1 MVVFV
6 FLLDYHRFFAGFV
19 PVLPDDRSVTIMVM
33 TGSDGYAGSTGAN
46 ADADADLFGKR
57 RSREAKGGNGTNH

>member
-1 MVVFV
+1 
-6 FLLDYHRFFAGFV
+6 
-19 PVLPDDRSVTIMVM
+19 MVM